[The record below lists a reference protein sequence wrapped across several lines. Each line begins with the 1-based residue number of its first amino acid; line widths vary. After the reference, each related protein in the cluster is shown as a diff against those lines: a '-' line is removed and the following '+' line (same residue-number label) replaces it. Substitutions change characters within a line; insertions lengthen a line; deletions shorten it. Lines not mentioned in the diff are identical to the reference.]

1 MKLKKISPYVII
13 LIGFLGIITL
23 GTILLL
29 LPFSTVDGYQL
40 SFIDA
45 LFTST
50 SAVCVTGL
58 VPVESVASVFTLFGK
73 IVILFLIQVGGL
85 GFITLGMF
93 IFSVLGLKIGISDR
107 VLIKESLNQ
116 NSLSGM
122 VRLVRNAVFLTLVIE
137 LVGAIINFTVFI
149 KDYDLLDAIGI
160 SIFHS
165 ISSFNNAGFD
175 VFNIAISESKYVNDI
190 IFNLNTSLLIIIG
203 GIGFV
208 VIYDLIDAKKWK
220 KLRIHTK
227 IVIKMTIMLLVVGT
241 VLIKISEYEK
251 ITWLQAMFTSVNA
264 RTAGFATVDFN
275 LFSSFSI
282 LVVIMLFFI
291 GASPA
296 STGGGIKT
304 TTFYTIIKSIGSYA
318 RGKKPISY
326 NRKISE
332 YSITKAFV
340 LVSLSLII
348 IVITIGIISFIE
360 RYNRKIIND
369 YNYFMK
375 IVFES
380 FSAFGTVGNSMGITK
395 DLHWLSK
402 WLLSMLMLF
411 GRLGPITIISL
422 WNSKSA
428 QINNDKIK
436 YLDQKMFIG

>member
-1 MKLKKISPYVII
+1 
-13 LIGFLGIITL
+13 
-23 GTILLL
+23 
-29 LPFSTVDGYQL
+29 
-40 SFIDA
+40 SF
-45 LFTST
+45 
-50 SAVCVTGL
+50 
-58 VPVESVASVFTLFGK
+58 
-73 IVILFLIQVGGL
+73 
-85 GFITLGMF
+85 
-93 IFSVLGLKIGISDR
+93 
-107 VLIKESLNQ
+107 
-116 NSLSGM
+116 
-122 VRLVRNAVFLTLVIE
+122 
-137 LVGAIINFTVFI
+137 
-149 KDYDLLDAIGI
+149 
-160 SIFHS
+160 
-165 ISSFNNAGFD
+165 
-175 VFNIAISESKYVNDI
+175 
-190 IFNLNTSLLIIIG
+190 
-203 GIGFV
+203 
-208 VIYDLIDAKKWK
+208 
-220 KLRIHTK
+220 
-227 IVIKMTIMLLVVGT
+227 
-241 VLIKISEYEK
+241 
-251 ITWLQAMFTSVNA
+251 NA

-360 RYNRKIIND
+360 RYNGKIIND